1 MQKLRKKR
9 KYEDMMC
16 VVGVTGGGR
25 GGETP
30 LYGLARKGVV
40 SEGLHP

>member
-1 MQKLRKKR
+1 
-9 KYEDMMC
+9 MC
-16 VVGVTGGGR
+16 VVGVTGG

-30 LYGLARKGVV
+30 LYGLARQGVV